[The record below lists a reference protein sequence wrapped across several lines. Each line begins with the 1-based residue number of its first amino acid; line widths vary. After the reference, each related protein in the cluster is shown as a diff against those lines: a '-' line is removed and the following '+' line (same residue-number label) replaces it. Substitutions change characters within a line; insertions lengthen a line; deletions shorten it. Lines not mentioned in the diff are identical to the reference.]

1 MRIFTLFFVLVSVFF
16 FLPAYAQETTVYA
29 EGRVVFMQQYNN
41 AAYEAL
47 FATFSPEM
55 KEALPYEKTVATF
68 SSLLEG
74 RGKILEMAFIR
85 YENTFARYKTTFE
98 KGVLEVHISFDG
110 AILNGLLFTQ
120 YKPHIPAPER
130 NTTQMRLPFKGKW
143 YVFWGGD
150 TKEQNYH
157 VEYPPFKNA
166 FDFVI
171 VDEEGKSY
179 RSKGKTN
186 DEYYAFN
193 QKLYAPCDGEVVL
206 VVDGIK
212 DNVPGMMDP
221 YFAPGNTV
229 IIKTTNKEYIVLCH
243 FKQWSIRVKQG
254 QKVKTG
260 KYLGRCGNSGN
271 SSEPHLH
278 FHIQN
283 VENINFATGIK
294 CYFELLSVEGAI
306 KKDYSPV
313 QKEIVEHIQ

>member
-1 MRIFTLFFVLVSVFF
+1 MRFVVYVIIVIASFFVYPVC
-16 FLPAYAQETTVYA
+16 AQETPSYT
-29 EGRVVFMQQYNN
+29 EGRKLFMQQYN
-41 AAYEAL
+41 AAEYEAL
-47 FATFSPEM
+47 FATFSPDM
-55 KEALPYEKTVATF
+55 KAALPYEKTVATF
-68 SSLLEG
+68 ASLLEG
-74 RGKILEMAFIR
+74 RGKILEMEFSR
-85 YENTFARYKTTFE
+85 YNQTFAIYKTTFE
-98 KGVLEVHISFDG
+98 KGVLDVHISFDG
-110 AILNGLLFTQ
+110 AIINGLLFTQ
-120 YKPHIPAPER
+120 YKPYIPAPER
-130 NTTQMRLPFKGKW
+130 NVTHIQLPFKGKW
-143 YVFWGGD
+143 FVFWGGD

-186 DEYYAFN
+186 DDYYAFN
-193 QKLYAPCDGEVVL
+193 QKLYAPSDGEVVL

-229 IIKTTNKEYIVLCH
+229 IIKTANNEYVVLCH

-254 QKVKTG
+254 QKVKSG

-283 VENINFATGIK
+283 VENINHATGIK
-294 CYFELLSVEGAI
+294 CFFESLSVDGAI

-313 QKEIVEHIQ
+313 QKEIVERMQ